1 MLFRSVFL
9 KGHEAK
15 SESLIW
21 FPYISRDFWNS
32 MASPSTKVRT
42 VKQRELLS
50 AKKNSR
56 VFGQLTE
63 PGRANKELADVSN
76 D

>member
-1 MLFRSVFL
+1 
-9 KGHEAK
+9 
-15 SESLIW
+15 
-21 FPYISRDFWNS
+21 